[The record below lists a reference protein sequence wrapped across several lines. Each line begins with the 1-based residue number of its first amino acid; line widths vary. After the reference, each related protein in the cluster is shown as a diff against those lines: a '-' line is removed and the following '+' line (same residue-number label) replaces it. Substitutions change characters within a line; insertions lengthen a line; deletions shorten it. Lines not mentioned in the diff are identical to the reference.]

1 MFFVFLFFFAASVF
15 IEGVS
20 LPPCKA
26 FCMRPEQWQS
36 KYEEL
41 QRHHATVVKHW
52 RAMYRYKAAHA
63 AGVAK
68 FDQDTIEKL
77 EHDKQTLLVKL
88 ERLHAIEIKN
98 TQARVN
104 IACELASY
112 KLRNMR

>member
-1 MFFVFLFFFAASVF
+1 
-15 IEGVS
+15 
-20 LPPCKA
+20 
-26 FCMRPEQWQS
+26 MRPEQWQS

-41 QRHHATVVKHW
+41 QRHHASVVKHW
-52 RAMYRYKAAHA
+52 RAMYRYKAEHA

-68 FDQDTIEKL
+68 SDQDTIEKL
-77 EHDKQTLLVKL
+77 EQDKRTLLVEL